1 MTSITPRLNRSREGR
16 DGSYPLVI
24 QIIRHR
30 KKREIYTPYRFWEAE
45 FNTRLEMVENVGGNR
60 RRLLIVREANEYLIY
75 IKKELEAICGSLE
88 ADKGS
93 AYTVD
98 DIVNVYNYHNDLSQ
112 VLVYA
117 DSVIAGLENKGR
129 QGTAANYRSARRA
142 FEMFL
147 DGSPFSFEELTPEV
161 LDRFVT
167 LSLIHI

>member
-98 DIVNVYNYHNDLSQ
+98 DIVNVYNTTTM
-112 VLVYA
+112 
-117 DSVIAGLENKGR
+117 I
-129 QGTAANYRSARRA
+129 
-142 FEMFL
+142 
-147 DGSPFSFEELTPEV
+147 
-161 LDRFVT
+161 
-167 LSLIHI
+167 

>member
-98 DIVNVYNYHNDLSQ
+98 DIVNVYNYHNDLRRCPCPQ
-112 VLVYA
+112 PA
-117 DSVIAGLENKGR
+117 
-129 QGTAANYRSARRA
+129 YRSRYRKS
-142 FEMFL
+142 M
-147 DGSPFSFEELTPEV
+147 
-161 LDRFVT
+161 
-167 LSLIHI
+167 LSSHW